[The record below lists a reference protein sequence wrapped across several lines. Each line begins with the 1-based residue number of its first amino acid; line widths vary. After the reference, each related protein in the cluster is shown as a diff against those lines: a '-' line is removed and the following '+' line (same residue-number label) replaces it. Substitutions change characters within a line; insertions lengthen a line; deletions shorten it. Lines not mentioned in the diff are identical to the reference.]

1 MTKNKRTSV
10 LKGTLDLLILR
21 TLELE
26 PLHGVGVAD
35 RLEQI
40 TKGTFVVG
48 PGSLFPSLHR
58 LEQQAF
64 IEGEWRETPEGR
76 RARFYRLTGP
86 GRRQLAEETR
96 EWRRIVAAMEQVF
109 ESN

>member
-1 MTKNKRTSV
+1 MTRQKRANL

-26 PLHGVGVAD
+26 PLHGVAVAD
-35 RLEQI
+35 RLSQI
-40 TKGTFVVG
+40 TKGAFVVG
-48 PGSLFPSLHR
+48 PGSLFPALHR

-64 IEGEWRETPEGR
+64 IDGEWRETPEGR
-76 RARFYRLTGP
+76 RARFYHLTTA
-86 GRRQLAEETR
+86 GRRQLAAGTR

-109 ESN
+109 ASS

>member
-1 MTKNKRTSV
+1 MKKLKRATV

-21 TLELE
+21 TLGLG

-35 RLEQI
+35 RLAQI

-64 IEGEWRETPEGR
+64 VEGEWRETPEGR
-76 RARFYRLTGP
+76 RARFYRLTDP
-86 GRRQLAEETR
+86 GRKQLADETR
-96 EWRRIVAAMEQVF
+96 EWRRIVAAMELVF